1 MKALKRGESRL
12 YLLQVPQSVRR
23 SSLSGVSH
31 RVRRIFRPPPPRV
44 PADLRVNLEGR
55 LAELVTSGD
64 KRGVSIWPSDMQEAA
79 AAAAAASFVRSTG
92 LI

>member
-23 SSLSGVSH
+23 SPLSGVSRRFEMVSALLLRAFQ
-31 RVRRIFRPPPPRV
+31 RV
-44 PADLRVNLEGR
+44 LRLNLEGR

-64 KRGVSIWPSDMQEAA
+64 QRGVHLA
-79 AAAAAASFVRSTG
+79 G
-92 LI
+92 